1 MFAVYMHPNVR
12 LKMSRYFL
20 ILFVLSS
27 IICQAFTEAEIR
39 ALALA
44 EHSRDNLVSEL
55 EIVANAREY
64 TVSIKMG
71 AEPSKLSLGP
81 PTRVSEETV
90 SGKYIVSEIE
100 LEGTQ
105 KSMVFVL
112 SYNSKLHLYHKW
124 IATPTGDVLE
134 MIGVGDEKTRSI
146 AWKDVKVRPDGTEV
160 LSIEI
165 HNDKGVVWKETI
177 LRDGKSEGFV
187 EGEAKKL
194 R

>member
-1 MFAVYMHPNVR
+1 
-12 LKMSRYFL
+12 
-20 ILFVLSS
+20 
-27 IICQAFTEAEIR
+27 
-39 ALALA
+39 
-44 EHSRDNLVSEL
+44 
-55 EIVANAREY
+55 
-64 TVSIKMG
+64 
-71 AEPSKLSLGP
+71 
-81 PTRVSEETV
+81 
-90 SGKYIVSEIE
+90 
-100 LEGTQ
+100 
-105 KSMVFVL
+105 
-112 SYNSKLHLYHKW
+112 
-124 IATPTGDVLE
+124 

>member
-1 MFAVYMHPNVR
+1 
-12 LKMSRYFL
+12 MSRYFL